1 MYFCHNHSL
10 NAEKNDHYAGILL
23 DAPTIALC
31 PKLCRQACRHNV
43 SNPTRRE
50 CYVFL
55 RTIGTGH
62 CPLSLYRLFIASKN
76 MSSQRTT
83 FGSEKI
89 KLSIL
94 TLRYFLSYLEVG
106 WFFRNL
112 KVNLSNNRNWQVG
125 SLLRVWQDFC
135 PQLSKAK
142 EDVTQ
147 NSVMVDEINKGNIEW
162 CIISLLIF
170 EKDVIS

>member
-23 DAPTIALC
+23 DAPTIAFC
-31 PKLCRQACRHNV
+31 PKLCRHNV

-106 WFFRNL
+106 
-112 KVNLSNNRNWQVG
+112 
-125 SLLRVWQDFC
+125 DF
-135 PQLSKAK
+135 S
-142 EDVTQ
+142 ET
-147 NSVMVDEINKGNIEW
+147 
-162 CIISLLIF
+162 
-170 EKDVIS
+170 